1 MGRHHD
7 GLITLHDGQFT
18 LAMRGN
24 WINVS
29 TLQAAAQ
36 PLPVL
41 GFLTLADTLPLIQQ
55 LALNS
60 DHPMAEKWA
69 DVGVVVAQQDEFFRA
84 LKAPGIAERLPG
96 DIGRRARLAEH
107 GGILGEVDY
116 LPGIWLHR
124 DLVLPFAT
132 WITARRAAVKK
143 TPLVAFLEKHLPGAT
158 KNVKLD
164 TEKPE
169 PVASTFA
176 GEVSKQMLDELERVD
191 RILMADGLSAT
202 ERSDVLRARVDL
214 MQGV

>member
-1 MGRHHD
+1 MGRDHD
-7 GLITLHDGQFT
+7 DLYTIHDGQFT
-18 LAMRGN
+18 LATRGH

-55 LALNS
+55 LALDS
-60 DHPMAEKWA
+60 GHPMAEKWA
-69 DVGVVVAQQDEFFRA
+69 DVGVVVAQPDEFFRA

-107 GGILGEVDY
+107 GGIMGEVDY

-124 DLVLPFAT
+124 DLALPFAT
-132 WITARRAAVKK
+132 WVAARRATVKK
-143 TPLVAFLEKHLPGAT
+143 TPLASFLEKHLQGVSSR
-158 KNVKLD
+158 VKPCI
-164 TEKPE
+164 EKAE
-169 PVASTFA
+169 PVASAFA
-176 GEVSKQMLDELERVD
+176 GEVSKQMLDELRRVD
-191 RILMADGLSAT
+191 QILIVDGLSAA
-202 ERSDVLRARVDL
+202 ERSDVLRARIDA